1 MKGRRMKGWM
11 ARRST
16 LVLFALALGAAAPVA
31 AEPTYECNAQSEGHL
46 FQVAYDHPVD
56 PGSFY
61 QCRGGAWRLIG
72 ICNQS
77 TGCPTPPD
85 PNGPIVEM

>member
-1 MKGRRMKGWM
+1 MEEDRMKGWITK
-11 ARRST
+11 AGA
-16 LVLFALALGAAAPVA
+16 LAIFALAIGAAAPVA

-72 ICNQS
+72 ICNPS

-85 PNGPIVEM
+85 PTGPIVEM